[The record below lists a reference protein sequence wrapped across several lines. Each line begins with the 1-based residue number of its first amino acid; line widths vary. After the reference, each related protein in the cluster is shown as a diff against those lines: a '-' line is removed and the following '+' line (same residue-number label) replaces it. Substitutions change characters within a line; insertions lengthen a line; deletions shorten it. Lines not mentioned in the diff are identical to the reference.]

1 MAVTKNGNG
10 NLQNLESQNVQVQ
23 MIAADVQVQMIEKE
37 KEILTAASPIIFSR
51 HFLNKIVSPLKSS

>member
-23 MIAADVQVQMIEKE
+23 MIAADVQVQMMADDGKRKRDAHGGFIH
-37 KEILTAASPIIFSR
+37 
-51 HFLNKIVSPLKSS
+51 HFQ